1 MSVRE
6 DCSYS
11 LWLERELRSDHA
23 GETGAVWIYRGV
35 LATRPKAALRQFC
48 VRHLGTEKRH
58 LETMDTLLEPKA
70 RSALLSV
77 WRAAGF
83 LTGFL
88 SACLGQ
94 RAVYLT
100 IAAVET
106 FVQEHYQQQIDH
118 AELQDYP
125 DIRTTLQACMDDEIE
140 HKNEATELAGAH
152 CGKFL
157 QGWCA
162 LVGAGSS
169 VAVNLARRF

>member
-1 MSVRE
+1 MRVKA

-35 LATRPKAALRQFC
+35 IATRPELALRQFC
-48 VRHLGTEKRH
+48 LRHLGTEKRH
-58 LETMDTLLEPKA
+58 LEKMNTLLEPKA

-88 SACLGQ
+88 SGCLGQ

-106 FVQEHYQQQIDH
+106 FVQEHYQQQIEH
-118 AELQDYP
+118 AEMQDYP
-125 DIRTTLQACMDDEIE
+125 DIVTTLQACMSDEIE
-140 HKNEATELAGAH
+140 HKHEAMELAGPH
-152 CGKFL
+152 RGKLL

-162 LVGAGSS
+162 LVRAGSS
-169 VAVNLARRF
+169 IAVDLARRF

>member
-1 MSVRE
+1 MSAKA

-35 LATRPKAALRQFC
+35 LATRPELALRQFC
-48 VRHLGTEKRH
+48 LRHLGTEKRH
-58 LETMDTLLEPKA
+58 LEKMNTLLEPKA
-70 RSALLSV
+70 RSALLPL

-83 LTGFL
+83 LTGFF
-88 SACLGQ
+88 SGCLGQ
-94 RAVYLT
+94 RAVYQT

-118 AELQDYP
+118 AEIQDYP
-125 DIRTTLQACMDDEIE
+125 DIRATLQACMDDEIE
-140 HKNEATELAGAH
+140 HKSEATELAGVH
-152 CGKFL
+152 RGKFL

-169 VAVNLARRF
+169 IAVDLARRF

>member
-1 MSVRE
+1 MSLKA

-35 LATRPKAALRQFC
+35 LSTKPVLTLSQFC
-48 VRHLGTEKRH
+48 LRHLETEKRH
-58 LETMDTLLEPKA
+58 LETMNTLLEPKA
-70 RSALLSV
+70 RSALLPL

-88 SACLGQ
+88 AGCLGQ

-106 FVQEHYQQQIDH
+106 FVQEHYQQQIEH
-118 AELQDYP
+118 AEMQDYP
-125 DIRTTLQACMDDEIE
+125 DIVTTLQACMSDEIE
-140 HKNEATELAGAH
+140 HKHEAMELAGSH
-152 CGKFL
+152 RGKLL
-157 QGWCA
+157 QGWSA
-162 LVGAGSS
+162 LVKAGSS
-169 VAVNLARRF
+169 IAVDLARRF